1 MKYEIV
7 YQTEYIG
14 RELYI
19 LKIKDKFLPV
29 YKSSGLAGHN
39 SKGIVL
45 PFTYIKTTHSRSY
58 SDNTFGWISKEYLC
72 DRRFREYYSKDLN
85 SFDWFI
91 RGILTQLTEDLS
103 HIKLE
108 QTNWENISDED
119 FYSFIRDV
127 SKEIK
132 DIVGKNLYDFEVDR

>member
-1 MKYEIV
+1 M
-7 YQTEYIG
+7 
-14 RELYI
+14 
-19 LKIKDKFLPV
+19 KIKDKFLPV

-39 SKGIVL
+39 SKGTVL
-45 PFTYIKTTHSRSY
+45 PFTYIKTTPPRGFN
-58 SDNTFGWISKEYLC
+58 DNCFGWISKEYLC
-72 DRRFREYYSKDLN
+72 DRRFREYYSKDLD
-85 SFDWFI
+85 SFDESI
-91 RGILTQLTEDLS
+91 KEILTQLTEDLS

-108 QTNWENISDED
+108 QTDWENISDED